1 MRVRRFRNSCTVY
14 VVFPGKKVPSHG
26 ALLLVPY
33 TQCGRAK
40 FNIFYVTNVTNMAT
54 LLQCATLLIVA
65 QNLPVNMTPWPET
78 PKCVHCGKVHEA
90 TSPVCSAISSEKQIT
105 RLDLEHPLHILRPA
119 PHSELPRRR
128 APVRKFLGVRGIS
141 NLYDRHHQAFFLL
154 LQLNHRLN
162 RTSFFYVQRMSL
174 PISRQL

>member
-1 MRVRRFRNSCTVY
+1 MRAGEVQHLLCHQCHKHGHTAAGCNFGHRCSKSAGQHGSMACT
-14 VVFPGKKVPSHG
+14 S
-26 ALLLVPY
+26 
-33 TQCGRAK
+33 
-40 FNIFYVTNVTNMAT
+40 
-54 LLQCATLLIVA
+54 
-65 QNLPVNMTPWPET
+65 ET

-128 APVRKFLGVRGIS
+128 PPVRKFLGVRGIS
-141 NLYDRHHQAFFLL
+141 NLYDRQHQAFFLL

-174 PISRQL
+174 RINRQL